1 MNEHTIK
8 RYEDELS
15 GLKAKVLEMGGLV
28 EKAINRSMK
37 SLFKHD
43 TNRANKVIERESSI
57 NDMELEID
65 EITRNILALR
75 QPAASDLRFVIT
87 TIKIVTDLERMGDLA
102 EGIAEMM
109 LETKEHPLIQLDSL
123 ESLSELVITNLKL
136 ALDAFANNNI
146 EAAMQC
152 ISGDKKVNQM
162 YKSMLREYLTYMAED
177 PRQIT
182 SELIAANIAKNL
194 ERVGDHSVNI
204 AQMVVYMV
212 KGIEVRHTGRKATVQ
227 VITDELRK
235 DEAQDA
241 VV

>member
-1 MNEHTIK
+1 MTTEHTIT
-8 RYEDELS
+8 RYEDELIE
-15 GLKAKVLEMGGLV
+15 LKGKVLEMGGLV
-28 EKAINRSMK
+28 EKAINRSMN

-43 TNRANKVIERESSI
+43 TKRANKVIEREGSI

-65 EITRNILALR
+65 AMTRNILALR

-87 TIKIVTDLERMGDLA
+87 TIKVVTDLERMGDLA
-102 EGIAEMM
+102 EGIAELM
-109 LETKEHPLIQLDSL
+109 LETVDHPVIQVSSL
-123 ESLSELVITNLKL
+123 ESLSELVISQLKL
-136 ALDAFANNNI
+136 AIDAFASNNI

-152 ISGDKKVNQM
+152 IAVEKKVNQM

-194 ERVGDHSVNI
+194 ERIGDHSVNI

-212 KGIEVRHTGRKATVQ
+212 KGIDVRHMGRKATVKT
-227 VITDELRK
+227 ISEELNK
-235 DEAQDA
+235 EADS
-241 VV
+241 